1 MMEAA
6 EGRLSTADIAR
17 PQASQER
24 PEDPS
29 GGSAR
34 GIEERGLENARE
46 PLLPADEGTAL
57 HERWDAIQVA
67 FVDEPRASVEQADQ
81 LVAHLM
87 QRLAAMFSDERA
99 SLESQWERGEDV
111 STEDLR
117 MALQRYRSFF
127 ERLLSM

>member
-1 MMEAA
+1 MMESEA
-6 EGRLSTADIAR
+6 RLSTADLAR
-17 PQASQER
+17 PQPLQESARDSEAGSAHVTQER
-24 PEDPS
+24 
-29 GGSAR
+29 R
-34 GIEERGLENARE
+34 GADARE
-46 PLLPADEGTAL
+46 PLLPADEATAL
-57 HERWDAIQVA
+57 QERWDSIQVA
-67 FVDEPRASVEQADQ
+67 FVDQPRASVEQADQ

-87 QRLAAMFSDERA
+87 QRLAAMFSDERS